1 MQNIK
6 ISQRV
11 GNSIAKHAYLDLI
24 IDSIKKQGNRYYIV
38 YLQGYSYESDMVH
51 FTYGGKRCVLY
62 GVAIDEDSIDTGDFY
77 ILVKAKNGKPE
88 DSVRNTKA
96 GHELWEVPVNVKDF
110 RFKTLDRIAYEVYD
124 YCKRE
129 DDDEYEEARTEYIAN
144 GMDEYRELMS

>member
-6 ISQRV
+6 IPQAI
-11 GNSIAKHAYLDLI
+11 GNSIARFAYLDLI
-24 IDSIKKQGNRYYIV
+24 ADSIKKQGDHYYIV

-51 FTYGGKRCVLY
+51 FTYGGKRCILY

-129 DDDEYEEARTEYIAN
+129 DDDDYEEARKEYIAD
-144 GMDEYRELMS
+144 GMDDYREFMS

>member
-24 IDSIKKQGNRYYIV
+24 IDSIKKQGSHYYIV

-88 DSVRNTKA
+88 DSIRNTKA
-96 GHELWEVPVNVKDF
+96 GQVLWEVPVNVKDF

-124 YCKRE
+124 YCKSE
-129 DDDEYEEARTEYIAN
+129 DDDEYEEARNEYIAN
-144 GMDEYRELMS
+144 GMDEYRESMS